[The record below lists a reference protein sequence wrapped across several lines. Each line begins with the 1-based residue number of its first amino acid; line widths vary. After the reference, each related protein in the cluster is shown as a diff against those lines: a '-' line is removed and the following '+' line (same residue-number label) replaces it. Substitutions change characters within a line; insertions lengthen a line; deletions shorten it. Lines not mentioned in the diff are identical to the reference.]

1 MYAKAELEMNNR
13 MTKAE
18 KFFNK
23 IKDKKIA
30 FIGMGVTNNDVIKLF
45 LKKGIDV
52 TVCDCKDRD
61 SAGGI
66 VSELEAAGAR
76 FSLGGKYLEPIYESD
91 IVFRA
96 PGVYW
101 NIPELKKARD
111 MGVTVTSEMEVF
123 FDLCPCKLYAITGTD
138 GKTTTTTI
146 TAETLARS
154 GKTVHKG
161 GNIGRALLPII
172 EEINENDAAVVELS
186 SFQLI
191 SMRRSPDSAA
201 ITNIYPDHLNV
212 HRSMEEYIGA
222 KLNILLHQ
230 NAFSRAVLNMDNAD
244 TDRLAEYVRG
254 DLYKFSRTQ
263 MPKRGSFLN
272 SDGWLCF
279 TDGKSIEKIVHKDE
293 IKIPG
298 LHNVENY
305 LTAISLLHGDVSN
318 EAFAETAREFGGV
331 EHRIEFVRELDGVK
345 YYNDSIATS
354 PVSVIAGL
362 NSFGRRIIVI
372 AGGSDKKL
380 DYSQLAEPI
389 NTYVKTL
396 VLLGETADSIEAAV
410 KAYPHYS
417 TDKCR
422 IVRVKTMEEAVNAAQ
437 KSAKNGDVVTLSPAS
452 ASFDL
457 YKNFEERGQHYK
469 DIVNSL
475 K

>member
-76 FSLGGKYLEPIYESD
+76 LSLGGRYLEPIYESD

-212 HRSMEEYIGA
+212 HRSMEEYVGA

-254 DLYKFSRTQ
+254 DLYKFSRTK

-305 LTAISLLHGDVSN
+305 LTAISLLHGDVPN
-318 EAFAETAREFGGV
+318 EAFAETAREF
-331 EHRIEFVRELDGVK
+331 
-345 YYNDSIATS
+345 
-354 PVSVIAGL
+354 
-362 NSFGRRIIVI
+362 
-372 AGGSDKKL
+372 
-380 DYSQLAEPI
+380 
-389 NTYVKTL
+389 NT
-396 VLLGETADSIEAAV
+396 A
-410 KAYPHYS
+410 
-417 TDKCR
+417 
-422 IVRVKTMEEAVNAAQ
+422 
-437 KSAKNGDVVTLSPAS
+437 
-452 ASFDL
+452 
-457 YKNFEERGQHYK
+457 
-469 DIVNSL
+469 
-475 K
+475 